1 MIFYIILSALLLG
14 YLLLMVLYCIGWNL
28 QKEFNCSKIYQA
40 QTKISV
46 VIAARNESANIQK
59 CLNSI
64 LAQNYPVH
72 LFEIILV
79 DDHSSDNTAG
89 MVRENFGEKV
99 KIISLSDFITKDE
112 KVISF
117 KKRALATGIEQ
128 SEGAL
133 IVTTD
138 ADCWMGEKWLST
150 IAEFYETNSVE
161 MIVAPV
167 RFSSDRSLLQLFQ
180 SLDFMTMQGITVATI
195 RLRMGIMCNGANLA
209 FSRAAFSAVN
219 GYDGIEHLIS
229 GDDYLL
235 QSKIKLQYPDG
246 VLYLKSKDAI
256 VDTLPQET
264 WAGFFN
270 QRIRWASK
278 TGKYK
283 DPIMTVVLSMV
294 YLFNIGLFISF
305 VAGFVQ
311 SRFFMLFCITGM
323 LKILFELIFLFDVS
337 RFFNRQKQLFYFPF
351 FQPLHIIYI
360 ILAGFLSR
368 LGTFSWKQRSVKQ
381 N

>member
-28 QKEFNCSKIYQA
+28 QKEFTSGKVFQA

-59 CLNSI
+59 CLNCI
-64 LAQNYPVH
+64 LAQNYPAH
-72 LFEIILV
+72 LFEIIVV
-79 DDHSSDNTAG
+79 DDHSTDNTAG
-89 MVRENFGEKV
+89 IVRENFGEKV
-99 KIISLSDFITKDE
+99 KIISLSDFISNDE
-112 KVISF
+112 EVISF
-117 KKRALATGIEQ
+117 KKRALALGIEQ

-138 ADCWMGEKWLST
+138 ADCWMGEKWLSL
-150 IAEFYETNSVE
+150 IAEFFETHSAE

-235 QSKIKLQYPDG
+235 QSKIKQQYPDG

-351 FQPLHIIYI
+351 FQSLHIIYI

-368 LGTFSWKQRSVKQ
+368 FGTFSWKQRSVKQ

>member
-1 MIFYIILSALLLG
+1 
-14 YLLLMVLYCIGWNL
+14 MVLYCIGWNL
-28 QKEFNCSKIYQA
+28 QKEFNYSKIYQA

-64 LAQNYPVH
+64 LAQNYPAH

-79 DDHSSDNTAG
+79 DDHSTDNTAG

-99 KIISLSDFITKDE
+99 KIVSLSDFIFKDE

-117 KKRALATGIEQ
+117 KKRALAVGIEQ

-150 IAEFYETNSVE
+150 IAKFYETHSAE

-180 SLDFMTMQGITVATI
+180 SLDFLTMQGITVATI

-219 GYDGIEHLIS
+219 GYDGVDHLIS

-235 QSKIKLQYPDG
+235 QSKIKQQYPDG

-256 VDTLPQET
+256 VNTLPQES

-294 YLFNIGLFISF
+294 YLFNLGLFISF

-311 SRFFMLFCITGM
+311 FRFFMLFCIAGI

>member
-1 MIFYIILSALLLG
+1 MIFYIILSVLLLG

-28 QKEFNCSKIYQA
+28 QKEFNYSKIYQA

-64 LAQNYPVH
+64 LAQNYPAH

-79 DDHSSDNTAG
+79 DDHSTDNTAG

-99 KIISLSDFITKDE
+99 KIVSLSDFIFKDE

-117 KKRALATGIEQ
+117 KKRALAVGIEQ

-150 IAEFYETNSVE
+150 IAKFYETHSAE

-180 SLDFMTMQGITVATI
+180 SLDFLTMQGITVATI

-219 GYDGIEHLIS
+219 GYDGVDHLIS

-235 QSKIKLQYPDG
+235 QSKIKQQYPDG

-256 VDTLPQET
+256 VNTLPQES

-294 YLFNIGLFISF
+294 YLFNLGLFISF

-311 SRFFMLFCITGM
+311 FRFFMLFCIAGI

>member
-28 QKEFNCSKIYQA
+28 QKEFSGSKIYQA

-59 CLNSI
+59 CLKSL
-64 LAQNYPVH
+64 LAQNYPSH

-79 DDHSSDNTAG
+79 DDHSTDNTAG
-89 MVRENFGEKV
+89 IARENFGKKV
-99 KIISLSDFITKDE
+99 KIISLSDFISKDE

-117 KKRALATGIEQ
+117 KKRALAVGIEQ

-150 IAEFYETNSVE
+150 IAGFYETHSAE

-219 GYDGIEHLIS
+219 GYDEVEHLIS

-235 QSKIKLQYPDG
+235 QSKIKQQYPDG
-246 VLYLKSKDAI
+246 VLYLKSSDAI

-305 VAGFVQ
+305 AAGFVQ
-311 SRFFMLFCITGM
+311 FRFFMLFCIAGM
-323 LKILFELIFLFDVS
+323 LKVLFELIFLFDVS
-337 RFFNRQKQLFYFPF
+337 RFFNRQKQLFYFLF